1 MYAAYINGEREPK
14 EILTIGVLSLL
25 SKGYIEANDEE
36 GNGRNVEYT
45 LSDSRKSK
53 PELAEEEKIVF
64 NALSDNGYIFKKERS
79 LYDASNKIL
88 KIIWKKSIKRKFT
101 RIITF
106 LILSLL
112 SVWL

>member
-1 MYAAYINGEREPK
+1 M
-14 EILTIGVLSLL
+14 L
-25 SKGYIEANDEE
+25 SKSYIEADDEE

-88 KIIWKKSIKRKFT
+88 KSFEKEYKKE
-101 RIITF
+101 
-106 LILSLL
+106 SLQR
-112 SVWL
+112 